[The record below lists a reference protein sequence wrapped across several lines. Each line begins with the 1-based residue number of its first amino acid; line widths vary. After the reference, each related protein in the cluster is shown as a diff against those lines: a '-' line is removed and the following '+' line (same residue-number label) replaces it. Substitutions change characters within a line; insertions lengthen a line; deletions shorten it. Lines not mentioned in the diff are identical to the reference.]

1 MALQKIHEIIWN
13 FS

>member
-1 MALQKIHEIIWN
+1 MDIIIWN